1 MKEYEN
7 KNKEAIIMLRDPF
20 TGSIDFEE
28 VARLTIVFSIL
39 CAFASAG
46 AASEGLGVLYPYE
59 LLGDLMFNQYPSIT
73 IGSFMVVLMAYW
85 WYEQFR
91 GGYF

>member
-1 MKEYEN
+1 MS
-7 KNKEAIIMLRDPF
+7 LRDPF
-20 TGSIDFEE
+20 TGQVDFEE
-28 VARLTIVFSIL
+28 VARYGILITII

-46 AASEGLGVLYPYE
+46 AASEGLGILYPYE
-59 LLGDLMFNQYPSIT
+59 MLGDLMFNQYPSIT